1 MGNAFVAR
9 DRLVI
14 GRSVNARPDPG
25 FDLRHPVDVEA
36 KKRDIWA
43 EWLAHYRFG
52 GDAAERERMLDQT
65 SVFRKRVLEGAALA
79 RGETLLDVGCGEGL
93 IGFGAF
99 ERGAGHVIFS
109 DISDDL
115 IDFCRETAE
124 SLDLV
129 ERCSFVKAAAD
140 DLVGVANESVDV
152 VTTRS
157 VLIYVADKARAF
169 EEFMRVLRPGGRVSL
184 FEPINSF
191 AMDEKLAGFW
201 GYPADGIADLAARV
215 MAVFDEI
222 QPPTDPMLDFD
233 ERDLLA
239 LAQSTGFF
247 PVELDYKAEVRPSEV
262 QPWDVFLNTSGN
274 PLIPTLGDAID
285 QALSPDERER
295 FVAYLRPL
303 VEQGRGVFRLAQAYL
318 VAVKPS

>member
-1 MGNAFVAR
+1 M
-9 DRLVI
+9 
-14 GRSVNARPDPG
+14 
-25 FDLRHPVDVEA
+25 EA

-43 EWLAHYRFG
+43 EWLALYRFG
-52 GDAAERERMLDQT
+52 GDAAAREKMLEQT

-79 RGETLLDVGCGEGL
+79 HGETLLDVGCGEGL

-99 ERGAGHVIFS
+99 ERGAGHVVFA

-115 IDFCRETAE
+115 LEFCRETAE
-124 SLDLV
+124 SLDLTD
-129 ERCSFVKAAAD
+129 RCSFVKAAAD

-169 EEFMRVLRPGGRVSL
+169 AEFMRVLRPGGRVSL

-191 AMDEKLAGFW
+191 GMDEKRAGFW
-201 GYPADGIADLAARV
+201 GYPVDGVADLAARV
-215 MAVFDEI
+215 TAVFEEI
-222 QPPTDPMLDFD
+222 QLPTDPMLDFD
-233 ERDLLA
+233 ERDLLG
-239 LAQSTGFF
+239 LAQSAGFF
-247 PVELDYKAEVRPSEV
+247 PVELDYKVEVRPSDV
-262 QPWDVFLNTSGN
+262 VAWDAFVNMSGN
-274 PLIPTLGDAID
+274 PLIPTIGDAID
-285 QALSPDERER
+285 RALAPDERER
-295 FVAYLRPL
+295 FVAHLRPL